1 MHHFWK
7 TSIQILVVALTGLG
21 ATIAYR
27 TGTAQTMLRSTHP
40 LKIAS
45 VNQHSQAGDT
55 SYILLDQG
63 QQRTYSLHTPPSYQP
78 GQPMPLVLAFHG
90 SGQQGKEMAAQTGLN
105 QLADQQGFLVVYPNG
120 LRQKWNV
127 SGMEAEDNVAFVPA
141 LINHLKQRR
150 TIDAQRIYAVGLSN
164 GGFLVQKLACQ
175 QPNEIAAFATV
186 AASLPIQFQT
196 QCQSRTPIALLM
208 INGTADPIVPWQGGA
223 PPQVHVGRNLSIPP
237 IPQVADFWQ
246 HHNLCSARPTMKQP
260 SDRLEI
266 FSYQNCQQ
274 ASEVTLIALKGAG
287 HIWPGG
293 AQGQSPYLNATQTVW
308 DFFQRHSLTMAA
320 RQ

>member
-1 MHHFWK
+1 MPHLWK
-7 TSIQILVVALTGLG
+7 TSIQFLVVVLAGLG
-21 ATIAYR
+21 TAIAYR
-27 TGTAQTMLRSTHP
+27 AGTAQT
-40 LKIAS
+40 IAQLAQKPKS
-45 VNQHSQAGDT
+45 VPVAQISQAGDT
-55 SYILLDQG
+55 SGVLIDQG

-105 QLADQQGFLVVYPNG
+105 QLADRQGFLVVYPDG
-120 LRQKWNV
+120 LHQKWNV
-127 SGMEAEDNVAFVPA
+127 SGLGAEDNVAFVPA
-141 LINHLKQRR
+141 LISHLKQLR

-175 QPNEIAAFATV
+175 QPDQIAAFATV
-186 AASLPIQFQT
+186 AASLPIQFQA
-196 QCQSRTPIALLM
+196 QCQSRTPISLLM

-223 PPQVHVGRNLSIPP
+223 PPQVRVGRNLSIPP

-246 HHNLCSARPTMKQP
+246 HHNVCSAKPTIEQS
-260 SDRLEI
+260 SDRVEV

-274 ASEVTLIALKGAG
+274 AAEVKLIALKGAG

-308 DFFQRHSLTMAA
+308 EFFQQHSLTVAN